1 VYSGF
6 YPPRQANERSPFVA
20 LLAEALS
27 QKEAAP
33 IERDPWVALTVR
45 PRLERPVQ
53 QRLTNAGLETFV
65 PWHGVRRRW
74 SDRVKVVEEN
84 LFPGYVFCRSR
95 FADRRMVM
103 GHPGVSS
110 VVSFNHTPAT
120 IPDVQIDALRL
131 AIQSGLSL
139 GPWPFLKVGQKVRIE
154 RGVLAG
160 LEGLLSR
167 NVSAWNLVVSVDA
180 LRRSFAIEIERDLV
194 RPI

>member
-1 VYSGF
+1 M
-6 YPPRQANERSPFVA
+6 A

-27 QKEAAP
+27 PTETACGA
-33 IERDPWVALTVR
+33 RTPWVALTVR

-53 QRLTNAGLETFV
+53 QRLTSAGMETFV

-84 LFPGYVFCRSR
+84 LFPGYVFCRSK
-95 FADRRMVM
+95 FSDRRLVM
-103 GHPGVSS
+103 GQPGVAS

-120 IPDVQIDALRL
+120 IPDMQIDALRL
-131 AIQSGLSL
+131 VIQSGLSL

-160 LEGLLSR
+160 LEGVLAR
-167 NVSAWNLVVSVDA
+167 NVAAWNLVVSVDA
-180 LRRSFAIEIERDLV
+180 LQRSIAVEVERDMV

>member
-1 VYSGF
+1 M
-6 YPPRQANERSPFVA
+6 A

-27 QKEAAP
+27 PNESVHGTQ
-33 IERDPWVALTVR
+33 DPWVALTVR

-53 QRLTNAGLETFV
+53 QRLTRAGLETFV

-74 SDRVKVVEEN
+74 SDRFRVVEEN
-84 LFPGYVFCRSR
+84 LFPGYVFCRSK

-103 GHPGVSS
+103 GQPGVAS

-120 IPDVQIDALRL
+120 IPDAQIEALRR

-160 LEGLLSR
+160 FEGVLVR
-167 NVSAWNLVVSVDA
+167 NASAWNLVVSVDA
-180 LRRSFAIEIERDLV
+180 LQRSIAIEIERDMV
-194 RPI
+194 RPV